1 MKLILYFFLAL
12 YFNADARSIGICLLP
27 PLSSTETTDICS
39 DEQ

>member
-1 MKLILYFFLAL
+1 MKLVLYLFLAF

-27 PLSSTETTDICS
+27 PLSSTETIDICS